1 MKLYHGTSD
10 RSAQSIIL
18 DGIKFELCDEYT
30 DNGRGFYLS
39 QEREFA
45 EYRAKVMTLS
55 PDKPTVIEMYFDE
68 DNATSKLNIRH
79 YLEET
84 DEWKFFVSINRLGSK
99 YYKIMNEFFPGKPH
113 NLDKKYD
120 VVIDTPA
127 DARISDRMY
136 QIECELDNCIRGRG
150 HIDSRQ
156 KIANLIHSITIGS
169 GSATA
174 KQVSFHTNTAL
185 GFLKFV

>member
-1 MKLYHGTSD
+1 MKLYHGTSN
-10 RSAQSIIL
+10 RSAQNIML
-18 DGIKFELCDEYT
+18 EGIKFELCDEFT

-45 EYRAKVMTLS
+45 EYRANVIILL
-55 PDKPTVIEMYFDE
+55 PDKPTVIEMEFDE
-68 DNATSKLNIRH
+68 EAAASKLNIRH
-79 YLEET
+79 FLEET
-84 DEWKFFVSINRLGSK
+84 DEWKFFVSINRLGCK
-99 YYKIMNEFFPGKPH
+99 YYKIMNELFPGRPH

-136 QIECELDNCIRGRG
+136 QIECELDNYIRGQK